1 MPTRR
6 VRPSPKRRRLAS
18 RENTRTT
25 SVILPTSDHERAMRI
40 AYRLRWTFGQLVR
53 DALREWLDRHESDA
67 KGVRR

>member
-1 MPTRR
+1 
-6 VRPSPKRRRLAS
+6 
-18 RENTRTT
+18 
-25 SVILPTSDHERAMRI
+25 VILPTPDHERAMRI